1 MVDTELRE
9 TPEQVHKRQE
19 AAEKLKG
26 LMGDFDSTMKSLH
39 EDEESDALAKDA
51 RSKLHGHKRRKYK
64 AIIFHLILLA
74 HFHSLLT

>member
-1 MVDTELRE
+1 M
-9 TPEQVHKRQE
+9 HKRQE
-19 AAEKLKG
+19 AADKLKN

-51 RSKLHGHKRRKYK
+51 RAASCTATKGVSTWLSFSVW
-64 AIIFHLILLA
+64 ISLS